1 MVQVIKK
8 VSFFSISA
16 FLLSSCSFF
25 GGSSTQVV
33 DDCSGPQPQTLRVNE
48 TFNVSKGHQVNSS
61 KLNVNSGPI
70 KVGMDLRYPPFETV
84 DTNNVPE
91 GISVD
96 VANAFGEYLNRPTQ
110 IVNTGFGG
118 LIPSLQSGEIDI
130 VIASMSI
137 TEARKQSVDF
147 TDPYFYFKI
156 ITLVNR
162 EFCLANSLTAD
173 TTIEELLA
181 IDGAQYAGIAAQV
194 SATIPTGYGKTVT
207 EYTEL
212 ALAIEAVAE
221 GDADI
226 FLMSASPVVNGFK
239 ANRSKT
245 MIVWDPWVSSPIGM
259 AVKKGNTEL
268 LASANAFID
277 TFNNV
282 NGLYSQ
288 LRANWDAI
296 ILVQLERFGMDFY
309 INEA

>member
-1 MVQVIKK
+1 MVQMMRRI
-8 VSFFSISA
+8 SFFSISA

-48 TFNVSKGHQVNSS
+48 TFNVRRTQQVNSP
-61 KLNVNSGPI
+61 KLNGNTDPI
-70 KVGMDLRYPPFETV
+70 KVGMDLRYRPFEYMIE
-84 DTNNVPE
+84 NNEPE

-96 VANAFGEYLNRPTQ
+96 VANAFGEYLGRPTE

-118 LIPSLQSGEIDI
+118 LIPALNSEEIDI

-162 EFCLANSLTAD
+162 DFCIANSLTAD
-173 TTIEELLA
+173 TTTEELLA
-181 IDGAQYAGIAAQV
+181 IEGAQYGGIATQV
-194 SATIPTGYGKTVT
+194 SATIPRGFNKPVT
-207 EYTEL
+207 EYPEL
-212 ALAIEAVAE
+212 SFAVKAVAE
-221 GDADI
+221 GDVDI
-226 FLMSASPVVNGFK
+226 FLMSASPVVDGFK

-277 TFNNV
+277 TFNDV
-282 NGLYSQ
+282 DGVYSQ
-288 LRANWDAI
+288 LRANWDAV
-296 ILVQLERFGMDFY
+296 ILSQLERFGMDFY